1 MTGQG
6 RAPAPDALTRL
17 VQAHVGEGR
26 PLRIRRFA
34 DRAVDPETGW
44 TPSKS
49 LVGNIVAGHQVK
61 VTPALVRA
69 VAAGLS
75 VPLRAVQTAAAEQY
89 LGLVLDQAE
98 MEEGPQQ

>member
-1 MTGQG
+1 M
-6 RAPAPDALTRL
+6 DALTHL
-17 VQAHVGEGR
+17 LQAHVGEGR
-26 PLRIRRFA
+26 PLRIRQFA

-69 VAAGLS
+69 VAAGLG
-75 VPLRAVQTAAAEQY
+75 VPLPVVQTAAAEQY
-89 LGLVLDQAE
+89 LGLILEGFQAKE
-98 MEEGPQQ
+98 DPSQ